1 MKRLKLK
8 RVIVNFKDGI
18 KWDFELFGPEEYIET
33 FANTIKGKEHF
44 HITIHNM
51 PHQHEVDYEERYT
64 FNMDD
69 IESIIQE
76 WR

>member
-8 RVIVNFKDGI
+8 RVKINFKDKVCRDYEVI
-18 KWDFELFGPEEYIET
+18 DPEEYIES
-33 FANTIKGKEHF
+33 FSNTIKNNECF
-44 HITIHNM
+44 HVIIHSASF
-51 PHQHEVDYEERYT
+51 QHEKVREERYT
-64 FNMDD
+64 FFMDE